1 MPVLRAFLLVL
12 AGIGG
17 GLAGSVAGLASII
30 TYPALLACGLSPIAA
45 NVTNTSALVWSG
57 VGATLGS
64 KPELQGQGPRLRRLI
79 PISIVGS
86 VGGAVAVLYTSSHT
100 FGLVVPWL
108 ILLAA
113 LVILLSRRR
122 SPRPAEVEVTEG
134 EAPGPVA
141 TVAVT
146 TDRRA
151 IPFVLLGLS
160 FYCGYFGAAGGVL
173 LLAVLLAATSDTLAR
188 SNAIKNL
195 VLGVANLAATVVFAL
210 FGPLHVVEA
219 IPLAAGCLVGARI
232 GPAIVRRAPAGPLR
246 VVIALMGVG
255 LAGVLAYRAY

>member
-57 VGATLGS
+57 VGSTLGS
-64 KPELQGQGPRLRRLI
+64 RPELQGQGPRLRRLL
-79 PISIVGS
+79 PISVVGA
-86 VGGAVAVLYTSSHT
+86 VGGATAVLYTSSHT

-108 ILLAA
+108 ILAAA

-122 SPRPAEVEVTEG
+122 SPRPAEAEVLEEG
-134 EAPGPVA
+134 PPGPVA

-146 TDRRA
+146 SDPRA
-151 IPFVLLGLS
+151 IPAVVLGLS
-160 FYCGYFGAAGGVL
+160 IYCGYFGAAGGVL

-188 SNAIKNL
+188 SNAAKN
-195 VLGVANLAATVVFAL
+195 VILGVANLAATVVFVL
-210 FGPLHVVEA
+210 FGPLHVAEA
-219 IPLAAGCLVGARI
+219 IPLGAGCLVGSRI
-232 GPAIVRRAPAGPLR
+232 GPLIVRRAPAGPLR
-246 VVIALMGVG
+246 VAIAVMGIG
-255 LAGVLAYRAY
+255 LAAVLAYRAY